1 MLSSKKTETYDAC
14 PYCLTEI
21 RVGKDT
27 ETVEV
32 RKEKEEIEVEQPEV
46 QKMENTPTAKIQKTE
61 GCFHYMG
68 YLSQRSTKEKIPEE
82 CMVCENTV
90 KCMLKNVTG

>member
-1 MLSSKKTETYDAC
+1 MIGSKKAETFDAC

-21 RVGKDT
+21 KVGEDA
-27 ETVEV
+27 ETVEAK
-32 RKEKEEIEVEQPEV
+32 REKIEIKQTEIQRIEEAPSTKI
-46 QKMENTPTAKIQKTE
+46 QKME
-61 GCFHYMG
+61 GCHYYIG

-82 CMVCENTV
+82 CMVCENIV

>member
-1 MLSSKKTETYDAC
+1 MLSSKNSEKYDAC

-21 RVGKDT
+21 KVGEDT
-27 ETVEV
+27 ETIEV
-32 RKEKEEIEVEQPEV
+32 KKKEEIEIEQPEIR
-46 QKMENTPTAKIQKTE
+46 KIETSAPKIQKTE
-61 GCFHYMG
+61 GCSHYMG

-82 CMVCENTV
+82 CMVCENIV